1 MSTAPSANVRVL
13 ELFVEL
19 LGARPGR
26 TKAQLRALP
35 GYRGLAD
42 DAFETQFQRDKDALR
57 DAGVLL
63 RIGRGEHYSI
73 DRDSFAPDIEVGATD
88 RALLSLAAHAWDRGD
103 VLADS
108 VDAKAAASSE
118 EEVSAP
124 VIRLGLTGLEAATAF
139 ARGIRERRVVSF
151 EYPGSGDLTQRAVE
165 PWALTVQGRA
175 LYLWGWDL
183 DRCAQRTFRVSRVR
197 SGVEFLGESGDAS
210 VAPSGSAPRV
220 SSLVSPLVWVR
231 SGSAARSL
239 LLGYEAVAEAVDEC
253 SPWEDWE
260 SMALEDGELGTWI
273 ARLLPVAA
281 DVVVVG
287 PEMLREAMLERLRA
301 AAAWGGGDA

>member
-1 MSTAPSANVRVL
+1 VNTAPAANVRVL

-19 LGARPGR
+19 LGAQPGR

-73 DRDSFAPDIEVGATD
+73 DRDSLAPDIEVGAAD
-88 RALLSLAAHAWDRGD
+88 RALLSLAARAWDRGD
-103 VLADS
+103 ILAAS

-151 EYPGSGDLTQRAVE
+151 EYPGSGGLTQRAVE

-197 SGVEFLGESGDAS
+197 SSVEFLGESGDAS
-210 VAPSGSAPRV
+210 VAPSGPAPRV

-239 LLGYEAVAEAVDEC
+239 LLGYEAVAEAVDER
-253 SPWEDWE
+253 SPREGWE

-287 PEMLREAMLERLRA
+287 PEVLREAMLERLRA

>member
-1 MSTAPSANVRVL
+1 MSTAPAANVRVL

-19 LGARPGR
+19 LGAQPGR

-151 EYPGSGDLTQRAVE
+151 EYPGSGGLTQRAVE

-197 SGVEFLGESGDAS
+197 SSVEFLGESGDAS
-210 VAPSGSAPRV
+210 VAPSGPAPRV

-239 LLGYEAVAEAVDEC
+239 LLGHEAVAEAIDER
-253 SPWEDWE
+253 SPREGWE

-273 ARLLPVAA
+273 ARLLPVAS
-281 DVVVVG
+281 DVVVEG
-287 PEMLREAMLERLRA
+287 PEVLREAMLERLRA
-301 AAAWGGGDA
+301 AASWGGGDA